1 MSAKQKLNGATGLGA
16 AMNDARRVFPRLI
29 AVAAA
34 AGTVSAQ
41 AEPASLDE
49 VRTAA
54 RPALAADAGR
64 ATSAEAPLL
73 DETSVAG
80 FEVIWAGRLS
90 ISAAPADASQWWWL
104 RGQGVNTIV
113 NLDAVMY
120 DFAQY
125 GFESFLWMPVAA
137 GEAPAD
143 QGAQSFL
150 KFIQLCDNEPV
161 HISGGA
167 RDGRATL
174 VALLRYAIDA
184 WTIEAALGEGQRLNC
199 GAPLSSKQVTWLL
212 GWAESHLPG
221 SERLVSCSRVAM
233 WRRGETDESN

>member
-34 AGTVSAQ
+34 AATVSAQ

-90 ISAAPADASQWWWL
+90 ISATLLNMGLRASSGCRWGPERRRRM
-104 RGQGVNTIV
+104 RG
-113 NLDAVMY
+113 
-120 DFAQY
+120 
-125 GFESFLWMPVAA
+125 S
-137 GEAPAD
+137 
-143 QGAQSFL
+143 
-150 KFIQLCDNEPV
+150 
-161 HISGGA
+161 
-167 RDGRATL
+167 RA
-174 VALLRYAIDA
+174 
-184 WTIEAALGEGQRLNC
+184 
-199 GAPLSSKQVTWLL
+199 S
-212 GWAESHLPG
+212 
-221 SERLVSCSRVAM
+221 
-233 WRRGETDESN
+233 

>member
-1 MSAKQKLNGATGLGA
+1 MRTLSRGRSLIHGSNVMSAKQKLNGATGLGA

-34 AGTVSAQ
+34 AATVSAQ

-104 RGQGVNTIV
+104 RARGSQCGEGVRRMNRIEPRSHMCG
-113 NLDAVMY
+113 AHPK
-120 DFAQY
+120 
-125 GFESFLWMPVAA
+125 PV
-137 GEAPAD
+137 
-143 QGAQSFL
+143 
-150 KFIQLCDNEPV
+150 KC
-161 HISGGA
+161 GA
-167 RDGRATL
+167 RRFGVQPSGCTARGRLEPELHATL
-174 VALLRYAIDA
+174 QL
-184 WTIEAALGEGQRLNC
+184 
-199 GAPLSSKQVTWLL
+199 
-212 GWAESHLPG
+212 G
-221 SERLVSCSRVAM
+221 SEFSL
-233 WRRGETDESN
+233 